1 MSIGNERDIMAKQNE
16 SVSDSAAFN
25 DDSIDS
31 EDVMVSPGTGGPDD
45 VGKQKAP
52 GDYDPA
58 GYATPK
64 RV

>member
-1 MSIGNERDIMAKQNE
+1 MSIGNGRDIMAKQNE

-45 VGKQKAP
+45 VGEQKVP
-52 GDYDPA
+52 DDYDPA
-58 GYATPK
+58 GHATPK